1 MARFHITIES
11 SDLVISDPAGLE
23 LADAE
28 AACREAINGGAEIV
42 ADELKRGAKSVDVNL
57 HIDDHHGARIK
68 TVRISAF
75 VNLE

>member
-23 LADAE
+23 LPDAE

-42 ADELKRGAKSVDVNL
+42 ADELKRGANSVDVNL
-57 HIDDHHGARIK
+57 HIDDHDGSRIK
-68 TVRISAF
+68 TVRISASINF
-75 VNLE
+75 E